1 METLRKIWEMIAP
14 YFSGGVAG
22 VLITC
27 VIIPIM
33 RGMLTKATAKLDI
46 EGLLKKQND
55 AIEGAVNKA
64 VDKVQTISFKQSIQ
78 PLVESELVKITEK
91 ANEYIEGQV
100 AELRDSNEKIVAAL
114 SALGAYFE
122 DSIVPDAKKAAF
134 AEAIAAAKAP
144 VTEQEI
150 VVEKAVEETP
160 APVKKSKKSEVIR

>member
-46 EGLLKKQND
+46 EGLLKKLND
-55 AIEGAVNKA
+55 AIDGAVNKA

-78 PLVESELVKITEK
+78 PLVESELEKVTEK

-100 AELRDSNEKIVAAL
+100 ADLRESNEKIVAAL

-150 VVEKAVEETP
+150 VVEKTVEETP

>member
-33 RGMLTKATAKLDI
+33 RCMLTKATAKLDI
-46 EGLLKKQND
+46 EGLLKKLND
-55 AIEGAVNKA
+55 AIDGAVNKA

-78 PLVESELVKITEK
+78 PLVESELEKVTEK

-100 AELRDSNEKIVAAL
+100 ADLRESNEKIVAAL

-150 VVEKAVEETP
+150 VVEKTVEETP